1 MAVFPHFHVIVLAD
15 DYGERLWPIAR
26 EQAPA
31 CFAPLAPDSPES
43 LLSAVVSSISE
54 FTAYPIRI
62 VTTGALRELVAD
74 EIAARTGLEEG
85 ACDVMA
91 LPVQRGSAFSVALAC
106 ACARR
111 EDPDAV
117 VAVFRA
123 DERID
128 ADERLESLLYRAYQV
143 ALRDRIV
150 LVGAEQAEKPA
161 DVAYIRFGRQYANVE
176 GAFEVR
182 YFAAD
187 AKLSAAQRSIDEG
200 GCWYTGIFVAR
211 AAQALGVLAYSSD
224 SDDAPGEFGT
234 GRIGDTAG
242 FLALLDRT
250 SWLRPEARELI
261 EALPVASFE
270 ETVLEP
276 TANLV
281 VMPTSI
287 RFKALNSLE
296 DIDAH
301 LAPDAAGNRVDGSAA
316 IVEGRDTTVIE
327 QMGTRSVVAYGVSG
341 LLVVDTPDALLVA
354 DKTQARDSDTL
365 LRHLEDARLPQ
376 LTQAARRPFPW
387 GEATLLAVNG
397 ASATWQISLRAG
409 ASFDTLHIPAAYGM
423 FDGPWTRFE
432 GTLHEEYAVAEGAV
446 RVEGSG
452 PDAARR
458 PVPTARSF
466 GVDGSDA
473 KRVSCAGEA
482 DATLILTATLV

>member
-211 AAQALGVLAYSSD
+211 AAQVLGVLAYSSG

-301 LAPDAAGNRVDGSAA
+301 LVPDAAGNRVDGSAA

-327 QMGTRSVVAYGVSG
+327 QMSTRSVVAYGVSG

-354 DKTQARDSDTL
+354 DKAQARDSDTL

-423 FDGPWTRFE
+423 FDGPWARFE

-473 KRVSCAGEA
+473 KRVSCTGEA

>member
-43 LLSAVVSSISE
+43 LLSAAVSSISE

-211 AAQALGVLAYSSD
+211 AAQVLGVLAYSSD

-409 ASFDTLHIPAAYGM
+409 ASFDTLHIPAAYGV
-423 FDGPWTRFE
+423 FDGPWARFE

-473 KRVSCAGEA
+473 KRVSCTGEA

>member
-43 LLSAVVSSISE
+43 LLSAAVSSISE

-91 LPVQRGSAFSVALAC
+91 LPVQRGNAFSVALAC

-211 AAQALGVLAYSSD
+211 AAQVLGVLAYSSD

-276 TANLV
+276 TTNLV

-409 ASFDTLHIPAAYGM
+409 AFFDTLRIPAAYGM
-423 FDGPWTRFE
+423 FDGPWARFE

-473 KRVSCAGEA
+473 KRVSCTGEA

>member
-43 LLSAVVSSISE
+43 LLSAAVSSISE

-117 VAVFRA
+117 VAMFRA

-128 ADERLESLLYRAYQV
+128 ADERLGSLLYRVYQV

-211 AAQALGVLAYSSD
+211 AAQVLGVLAYSSD

-409 ASFDTLHIPAAYGM
+409 ASFDTLHIPAAYDM
-423 FDGPWTRFE
+423 FDGPWARFE

-466 GVDGSDA
+466 GVDGGDA
-473 KRVSCAGEA
+473 KRVSCTGEA

>member
-1 MAVFPHFHVIVLAD
+1 MTVFPHFHVIVLAD
-15 DYGERLWPIAR
+15 DYGEKLWPIAR

-31 CFAPLAPDSPES
+31 CFAPLAPDSPQS
-43 LLSAVVSSISE
+43 LLSATVSSISE

-74 EIAARTGLEEG
+74 EIAARTGLD
-85 ACDVMA
+85 ASTYDVMA
-91 LPVQRGSAFSVALAC
+91 LPVQRGSAFGIALAC

-128 ADERLESLLYRAYQV
+128 ADDRLESLLYRAYQV

-176 GAFEVR
+176 GAFDVR

-211 AAQALGVLAYSSD
+211 AAQVLGALAYSSD

-242 FLALLDRT
+242 FLALLDRS

-301 LAPDAAGNRVDGSAA
+301 LAPDAAGNRTDGSAA

-327 QMGTRSVVAYGVSG
+327 QTGTRSVVAYGVSG

-354 DKTQARDSDTL
+354 DKAQARDAGTL
-365 LRHLEDARLPQ
+365 LHELEAARLPQ
-376 LTQAARRPFPW
+376 LTQAARRPFSW
-387 GEATLLAVNG
+387 GEAVLLAVNG
-397 ASATWQISLRAG
+397 ASATWQISLRPG

-423 FDGPWTRFE
+423 FEGPWEHFE
-432 GTLHEEYAVAEGAV
+432 GTLHEEYTVAQGAV
-446 RVEGSG
+446 RVEGYGSE
-452 PDAARR
+452 AARR
-458 PVPTARSF
+458 PVPAARSF
-466 GVDGSDA
+466 GVDDSEA
-473 KRVSCAGEA
+473 KRITCTGETG
-482 DATLILTATLV
+482 ATLILTAALV

>member
-1 MAVFPHFHVIVLAD
+1 MIVLAD

-43 LLSAVVSSISE
+43 LLSAAVSSISE

-128 ADERLESLLYRAYQV
+128 ADERLGSLLYRAYQV

-211 AAQALGVLAYSSD
+211 AAQVLGVLAYSSD

-301 LAPDAAGNRVDGSAA
+301 LVPDAAGNRVDGSAA

-365 LRHLEDARLPQ
+365 LRHLEDAQLPQ

-423 FDGPWTRFE
+423 FDGPWARFE

-473 KRVSCAGEA
+473 KRVSCTGEA

>member
-43 LLSAVVSSISE
+43 LLSAAVSSISE

-85 ACDVMA
+85 ACDVLA

-128 ADERLESLLYRAYQV
+128 ADERLGSLLYRAYQV

-211 AAQALGVLAYSSD
+211 AAQVLGVLAYSSD

-301 LAPDAAGNRVDGSAA
+301 LVPDAAGNRVDGSAA

-387 GEATLLAVNG
+387 GEAILLAVNG

-409 ASFDTLHIPAAYGM
+409 ASFETLHIPAAYGM
-423 FDGPWTRFE
+423 FDGPWARFE

-473 KRVSCAGEA
+473 KRVSCTGEA

>member
-43 LLSAVVSSISE
+43 LLSAAVSSISE

-123 DERID
+123 DECID
-128 ADERLESLLYRAYQV
+128 ADERLGNLLYRAYQV

-211 AAQALGVLAYSSD
+211 AAQVLGVLAYSSG

-301 LAPDAAGNRVDGSAA
+301 LAPDAAGNRVDGLAA

-376 LTQAARRPFPW
+376 LTRAARRPFPW
-387 GEATLLAVNG
+387 GEAILLAVNG

-423 FDGPWTRFE
+423 FDGPWARFE

-452 PDAARR
+452 PDAAPR

-473 KRVSCAGEA
+473 KRVSCTGEA

>member
-43 LLSAVVSSISE
+43 LLSAAVSSISE
-54 FTAYPIRI
+54 FTSYPIRI

-85 ACDVMA
+85 ACDVLA

-128 ADERLESLLYRAYQV
+128 ADERLGSLLYRAYQV

-211 AAQALGVLAYSSD
+211 AAQVLGVLAYSSD

-301 LAPDAAGNRVDGSAA
+301 LASDAAGNRVDGSAA

-365 LRHLEDARLPQ
+365 LRHLEDTRLPQ

-423 FDGPWTRFE
+423 FDGPWARFE

-473 KRVSCAGEA
+473 KRVSCTGEA

>member
-211 AAQALGVLAYSSD
+211 AAQVLGVLAYSSG

-316 IVEGRDTTVIE
+316 IVEGHDTTVIE

-423 FDGPWTRFE
+423 FDGPWARFE

-473 KRVSCAGEA
+473 KRVSCTGEA

>member
-43 LLSAVVSSISE
+43 LLSAAVSSISE

-74 EIAARTGLEEG
+74 EIAVRTGLEEG

-128 ADERLESLLYRAYQV
+128 ADERLGSLLYRAYQV

-187 AKLSAAQRSIDEG
+187 AKLSAARRSIDEG

-211 AAQALGVLAYSSD
+211 AAQVLGVLAYSSD

-423 FDGPWTRFE
+423 FDGPWARFE

-473 KRVSCAGEA
+473 KRVSCTGEA

>member
-211 AAQALGVLAYSSD
+211 AAQVLGVLAYSSG

-387 GEATLLAVNG
+387 GEAILLAVNG

-423 FDGPWTRFE
+423 FDGPWARFE

-473 KRVSCAGEA
+473 KRVSCTGEA

>member
-31 CFAPLAPDSPES
+31 CFAPLALDSPES
-43 LLSAVVSSISE
+43 LLSAAVSSISE

-128 ADERLESLLYRAYQV
+128 ADERLENLLYRAYQV

-211 AAQALGVLAYSSD
+211 AAQVLGVLAYSSD

-281 VMPTSI
+281 VMPTAI
-287 RFKALNSLE
+287 RFRALNSLE

-301 LAPDAAGNRVDGSAA
+301 LVPDAAGNRVDGSAA

-365 LRHLEDARLPQ
+365 LRHLEGARLPQ

-423 FDGPWTRFE
+423 FDGPWARFE

-473 KRVSCAGEA
+473 KRVSCTGEA

>member
-15 DYGERLWPIAR
+15 DYGEKLWPIAR
-26 EQAPA
+26 EQTPA
-31 CFAPLAPDSPES
+31 CFAPLAPDSPQS
-43 LLSAVVSSISE
+43 LLSATVSSISE

-74 EIAARTGLEEG
+74 EIAARTGLD
-85 ACDVMA
+85 ASTYDVMA
-91 LPVQRGSAFSVALAC
+91 LPVQRGSAFGIALAC

-128 ADERLESLLYRAYQV
+128 ADDRLESLLYRAYQV

-211 AAQALGVLAYSSD
+211 AAQVLGALAYSSD

-261 EALPVASFE
+261 EALPAASFE

-287 RFKALNSLE
+287 RFKALN
-296 DIDAH
+296 
-301 LAPDAAGNRVDGSAA
+301 
-316 IVEGRDTTVIE
+316 
-327 QMGTRSVVAYGVSG
+327 
-341 LLVVDTPDALLVA
+341 
-354 DKTQARDSDTL
+354 
-365 LRHLEDARLPQ
+365 
-376 LTQAARRPFPW
+376 
-387 GEATLLAVNG
+387 
-397 ASATWQISLRAG
+397 
-409 ASFDTLHIPAAYGM
+409 
-423 FDGPWTRFE
+423 
-432 GTLHEEYAVAEGAV
+432 
-446 RVEGSG
+446 
-452 PDAARR
+452 
-458 PVPTARSF
+458 
-466 GVDGSDA
+466 
-473 KRVSCAGEA
+473 
-482 DATLILTATLV
+482 